1 MGDDGGR
8 HSARPSQ
15 AVMDSLRFRALW
27 AFLAAAEEGST
38 NQAARALNLTQPAVS
53 HAIKSTEDQLG
64 FILFNRRSKGMSLT
78 DLGEIFCQRVRRAMS
93 QLAAAE
99 TEIARLITEPH
110 AKEAITGL
118 HRRLTRKQLT
128 ALISV
133 ADRRS
138 VPYASQDTGY
148 SQSVIWHALRELR
161 GLIGESLIEHRSSG
175 IILSAV
181 GEILVRHAK
190 LAFAELRYAED
201 DLAAFR
207 GNLSGRVVIGAL
219 PLSRTILVPRAIT
232 QLSARYPNLEFSL
245 VEGPYSTLLSALRCG
260 DLDLIIGA
268 LRIPAPTNDIV
279 QEVLFREPL
288 SITVGAGNPLLLRRG
303 PLELA
308 DLTAERW
315 VVPIR
320 GTPTRSIF
328 EALFAKNN
336 LTPPSN
342 IIESS
347 SLIAT
352 RALLLEGNYLT
363 IISRSQIHYE
373 EKFGILAPLTVNG
386 MADTERPIGVTLRA
400 DASASPG
407 VRELVRRLHDISREL
422 YAESSSPQTNEM
434 KNQKPSIGVNLS

>member
-1 MGDDGGR
+1 
-8 HSARPSQ
+8 
-15 AVMDSLRFRALW
+15 MDSLRFRALW
-27 AFLAAAEEGST
+27 ALLAAADEGST

-53 HAIKSTEDQLG
+53 HAIKSTEEQLG
-64 FILFNRRSKGMSLT
+64 FILFNRRSKGLTLT
-78 DLGEIFCQRVRRAMS
+78 DLGEIFCQRVRRAMNH
-93 QLAAAE
+93 LVAVEA
-99 TEIARLITEPH
+99 EIARLMTKPN
-110 AKEAITGL
+110 AKEAIEGL

-138 VPYASQDTGY
+138 VPYAAQDTGY

-201 DLAAFR
+201 DVAAFQ

-219 PLSRTILVPRAIT
+219 PLSRTLLVPRAIT

-245 VEGPYSTLLSALRCG
+245 VDGPYSTLLPALRCG

-268 LRIPAPTNDIV
+268 LRLPAPTDDIV
-279 QEVLFREPL
+279 QEALFREPL
-288 SITVGAGNPLLLRRG
+288 SIVAGAANPLLRRG
-303 PLELA
+303 PLTFA
-308 DLTAERW
+308 DLIGERW

-328 EALFAKNN
+328 ESLFARND
-336 LTPPSN
+336 LPPPSN

-352 RALLLEGNYLT
+352 RALLMEGNCLT

-373 EKFGILAPLTVNG
+373 EKFGILTPLTVSG

-407 VRELVRRLHDISREL
+407 VRELVRRLHAISRDL
-422 YAESSSPQTNEM
+422 FADPQDG
-434 KNQKPSIGVNLS
+434 KPQKPSPIGVHLS